1 MCSWEPLI
9 PHHDLS
15 MGPLVSLYPML
26 SQYPVLGL
34 TDICEPTWVSQ
45 LSSKQTKRKMVQPWG
60 LPHPVLPVPSLGGP
74 TWLVEVWSQLP
85 GQSAGNAGLL
95 VGSHGGLFRCLSFG
109 LGVACPTET
118 TW

>member
-26 SQYPVLGL
+26 SQSPVLGL

-60 LPHPVLPVPSLGGP
+60 PPLTLSCPSP
-74 TWLVEVWSQLP
+74 PWVALP
-85 GQSAGNAGLL
+85 G
-95 VGSHGGLFRCLSFG
+95 
-109 LGVACPTET
+109 
-118 TW
+118 W